1 MSLQRNNVAIQWIGL
16 SGLHITDPRKIMF
29 DFIYFYQ
36 MSIPLTNAGT
46 APVKTLI
53 HDSPLP
59 IKLNKEN
66 MVLTKEENVVT
77 LALQGHDGAN
87 GKPGLKVA
95 SNSIL

>member
-1 MSLQRNNVAIQWIGL
+1 MKPSQI
-16 SGLHITDPRKIMF
+16 
-29 DFIYFYQ
+29 
-36 MSIPLTNAGT
+36 SIPLTNADA
-46 APVKTLI
+46 APVKTLT